1 MQTLIQTESEE
12 TKRFKN
18 MTPFE
23 SKCFNTNL
31 ENVC

>member
-18 MTPFE
+18 TTPFK
-23 SKCFNTNL
+23 SKYTNI
-31 ENVC
+31 EYVC

>member
-18 MTPFE
+18 MTPFK
-23 SKCFNTNL
+23 SKYFNTNL
-31 ENVC
+31 EYVC